1 MGRQKSPEGSP
12 KQAAGGSTGSE
23 RRRHTRVDIKPPG
36 NGPFRLKADG
46 GVDQTFELV
55 DLSESG
61 VRIRSQSALGPMARI
76 HVAMMLPGARVGA
89 SSDVRF
95 ETTGVV
101 VWSHRQSAS
110 SFDTGVFFP
119 ELDDRQ
125 RAFLRTFVASHA

>member
-12 KQAAGGSTGSE
+12 KRADATGSGAE
-23 RRRHTRVDIKPPG
+23 RRRHTRIDVKPPG
-36 NGPFRLKADG
+36 NGPFRLRADG
-46 GVDQTFELV
+46 ADQTFELM

-61 VRIRSQSALGPMARI
+61 VRIRSQSALGPMTRI

-101 VWSHRQSAS
+101 VWSHKQSPTA
-110 SFDTGVFFP
+110 FDTGVFFP
-119 ELDDRQ
+119 ELD
-125 RAFLRTFVASHA
+125 

>member
-1 MGRQKSPEGSP
+1 MGRQKSPDGPP
-12 KQAAGGSTGSE
+12 KRSASGGAGSE
-23 RRRHTRVDIKPPG
+23 RRKHERVDVSASAR
-36 NGPFRLKADG
+36 GPFRLRADG
-46 GVDQTFELV
+46 ADQPFELV

-61 VRIRSQSALGPMARI
+61 VRIRSQSALGPMTRI

-89 SSDVRF
+89 ASDVRF

-101 VWSHRQSAS
+101 VWSHRQSPT

>member
-12 KQAAGGSTGSE
+12 KRAAATGAGSE
-23 RRRHTRVDIKPPG
+23 RRRHARVDVKPPG
-36 NGPFRLKADG
+36 NGPFRLRAD
-46 GVDQTFELV
+46 GVDQAFELV

-101 VWSHRQSAS
+101 VWSHRQSPS

>member
-12 KQAAGGSTGSE
+12 KRAPAESSGSE
-23 RRRHTRVDIKPPG
+23 RRRHARVDVKPPG

-46 GVDQTFELV
+46 DEQTFELM

-61 VRIRSQSALGPMARI
+61 VRIRSQSALGPMTRI
-76 HVAMMLPGARVGA
+76 HVAMMLPGSRVGA
-89 SSDVRF
+89 ASDVRF

-101 VWSHRQSAS
+101 VWSHRQSQT

-125 RAFLRTFVASHA
+125 RAFLRTFVSGNA

>member
-1 MGRQKSPEGSP
+1 MGRQKSPEESP
-12 KQAAGGSTGSE
+12 KKAGPAGAGAE
-23 RRRHTRVDIKPPG
+23 RRRHARVDVKSPG
-36 NGPFRLKADG
+36 NGPFRLRADG
-46 GVDQTFELV
+46 AEQSFELM

-61 VRIRSQSALGPMARI
+61 VRIRSQSALGPMTRI

-89 SSDVRF
+89 ASDVRF

-101 VWSHRQSAS
+101 VWSHRQSPT